1 MFSARP
7 MMASVSF
14 GKNIIYCPF
23 CLLSIKVKHF
33 EIIIKIY
40 LFPRNCKSPFLN
52 IFPNK
57 NYFMRLLDCLSIYMF
72 YLFSELFRIL
82 TFDRSIRRDVLPF
95 LDFLFVL
102 HLYSLLFLNIISEL
116 EIFFCSFH

>member
-1 MFSARP
+1 
-7 MMASVSF
+7 
-14 GKNIIYCPF
+14 
-23 CLLSIKVKHF
+23 
-33 EIIIKIY
+33 
-40 LFPRNCKSPFLN
+40 
-52 IFPNK
+52 
-57 NYFMRLLDCLSIYMF
+57 MRLLDCLSIYMF

-116 EIFFCSFH
+116 EIFFAVSTEQNLSASSRERETFASVTVLMFETAQFPL